1 MVKPNDL
8 DKFISV
14 EAGLIDYVKNI
25 KSYDKKPRYF
35 KIIRQFNDEIWD
47 STKIQIVGQFKDDTT
62 IPIKDTV
69 KIYYNGQID
78 DVTFGFYIKDW
89 NISYDEFRQL
99 IGDHE
104 LKDILLKRYS
114 SIKDILDRTFI
125 YDQNDNY
132 TVHISE
138 EMLKPAK
145 GDRIYENKR

>member
-1 MVKPNDL
+1 MVKPSDL
-8 DKFISV
+8 DTCFVI

-25 KSYDKKPRYF
+25 KSYNKKPKYF
-35 KIIRQFNDEIWD
+35 RIFRKFNDEIWD

-125 YDQNDNY
+125 YDQTDNY

-138 EMLKPAK
+138 EMLKPFK
-145 GDRIYENKR
+145 HVDYIKI

>member
-8 DKFISV
+8 DACFVI
-14 EAGLIDYVKNI
+14 EAGLIDCVKNI
-25 KSYDKKPRYF
+25 KSYNKNPRYF
-35 KIIRQFNDEIWD
+35 RIIRKFNDEIWD

-89 NISYDEFRQL
+89 NISYDEFKRL
-99 IGDHE
+99 IGEHE
-104 LKDILLKRYS
+104 LKDILLKRYY
-114 SIKDILDRTFI
+114 SIKDVLDRTFI
-125 YDQNDNY
+125 YNQNDNY
-132 TVHISE
+132 IVHISE

-145 GDRIYENKR
+145 GDKIYENRR

>member
-8 DKFISV
+8 DACFVI

-25 KSYDKKPRYF
+25 KSYNKNPRYF
-35 KIIRQFNDEIWD
+35 RIIIKFNDEIWD

-62 IPIKDTV
+62 TPIKDTV

-89 NISYDEFRQL
+89 NISYDEFKRL
-99 IGDHE
+99 IGEHE
-104 LKDILLKRYS
+104 LKDILLKRYY
-114 SIKDILDRTFI
+114 SIKDVLDRTFI
-125 YDQNDNY
+125 YNQNDNY

-138 EMLKPAK
+138 EMLKSAK
-145 GDRIYENKR
+145 GDIIYEKRR